1 MNRKILVVEDEKA
14 IADILE
20 FNLKKEGYE
29 VVCAYDGEDGLAKAL
44 SESPDL
50 MLLDVMLPK
59 LDGFEVCK
67 SVRKSSNVP
76 ILMLTAREEEVDKVL
91 GLELGADDY
100 ITKPFSMRELMARIK
115 ANVRRSISTPVA
127 EAAETSDE
135 NRLVFGNIVINLKSL
150 DVRKSGEP
158 VELTPREFD
167 LIKFLATQPN
177 QVFSREALME
187 NVWKYDYY
195 GDLRTVDVTVRR
207 LREKIED
214 DPANPSRIVTRR
226 GAGYMFVD

>member
-1 MNRKILVVEDEKA
+1 MDKKILVVEDEKA
-14 IADILE
+14 IADILD
-20 FNLKKEGYE
+20 FNLKKEGYT
-29 VVCAYDGEDGLAKAL
+29 VVCAYDGAAGLAAAE
-44 SESPDL
+44 SENPDL
-50 MLLDVMLPK
+50 ILLDVMLPK

-76 ILMLTAREEEVDKVL
+76 IIMLTAREEEVDKVL

-115 ANVRRSISTPVA
+115 ANVRRGYVPA
-127 EAAETSDE
+127 QEEAQTSDE
-135 NRLVFGNIVINLKSL
+135 NRLVFGDIVINLKSL
-150 DVRKSGEP
+150 DVKKAGEH

-167 LIKFLATQPN
+167 LIRFLATQPN
-177 QVFSREALME
+177 QVFSREELME

-195 GDLRTVDVTVRR
+195 GDLRTIDVTVRR

-214 DPANPSRIVTRR
+214 DPANPVRIVTRR
-226 GAGYMFVD
+226 GAGYMFAD